1 MGQELVSKKLQEL
14 TLEELIG
21 LYKLLQEAK
30 IFPASCLF
38 YLCKEGKAKK
48 IEEIPLPPVFFTYG
62 AIIQSKDDNFLWYGF
77 SREIEKSFKIKTLI
91 MNILI
96 LLLSYFQTLKTKKT
110 KSKLRVSLP
119 GINQAINEIEKII
132 KKSGRPTQKNPFI
145 YCTFH
150 FVLSWFY
157 KWEGRKLI
165 LEALIVVDE
174 KKQDLLNLFHFLK
187 ERNISPSESILP
199 ILFSEKVKEYFPFL
213 TFPNLYLVYYLDYLI
228 QQKISKEKKKEILK
242 KCVQEFEG
250 SPTFHSQMFLG
261 KIREIISKLESER
274 KKEKRK
280 KEKREKCLMCE
291 EPIQQ
296 GNFCKKC
303 RNIRYR
309 ARQFYKILN
318 EKKCLEK
325 WAKNKLE
332 DKEKEEIKKELNKK
346 LHDTIK
352 FETYEKYLE
361 DWFRFNTKTQWKFE
375 NKVKLNEKEIKLIS
389 QKIELK
395 PLSVKF

>member
-1 MGQELVSKKLQEL
+1 MGLGLISKKLQEL
-14 TLEELIG
+14 TSEELIG
-21 LYKLLQEAK
+21 LYKLFQKVE
-30 IFPASCLF
+30 IFPAFCLF
-38 YLCKEGKAKK
+38 YLCEEGKAKK

-62 AIIQSKDDNFLWYGF
+62 VIIQSKDNDFLWYGF

-110 KSKLRVSLP
+110 KSKFRVCLP

-132 KKSGRPTQKNPFI
+132 KKSGRPIQKEPFI
-145 YCTFH
+145 YSTSH

-157 KWEGRKLI
+157 KWEERKLI
-165 LEALIVVDE
+165 LEALIVVNE

-187 ERNISPSESILP
+187 ERNISPPESILP
-199 ILFSEKVKEYFPFL
+199 ISFSEQVKEYFPFL

-228 QQKISKEKKKEILK
+228 KQKISKEKKKEILK
-242 KCVQEFEG
+242 KCFQEFEG
-250 SPTFHSQMFLG
+250 SPTFHLQMFLK
-261 KIREIISKLESER
+261 KIKERISESESER

-280 KEKREKCLMCE
+280 KEKKEKCLMCK

-325 WAKNKLE
+325 WAKNELK

-352 FETYEKYLE
+352 FETYEKCFKK
-361 DWFRFNTKTQWKFE
+361 WFKFNIEERWKYE
-375 NKVKLNEKEIKLIS
+375 SKIKLNEKEIELIS
-389 QKIELK
+389 QKIK
-395 PLSVKF
+395 LSS